1 MINAKMCNNF
11 NALEDISK
19 VYKVFEDEKF
29 RIITKSSSIYVEYIV
44 FPFNI
49 KLWFK
54 GNGNIDI
61 CLFGFRKEYVKEYIH
76 FDYLS
81 THDFYNKIMALYD
94 KAAEKLLEEINS
106 KDQDLLSWAAEYKKK
121 KEELEILY
129 NYIKKSR

>member
-1 MINAKMCNNF
+1 MINAEKCNNF

-19 VYKVFEDEKF
+19 VYKVFEEKF
-29 RIITKSSSIYVEYIV
+29 KIITKSSSIYVEYII

-61 CLFGFRKEYVKEYIH
+61 CLIAFGKEYVKEYIH

-81 THDFYNKIMALYD
+81 YDFYNKIMALYD

-121 KEELEILY
+121 KAELEILY
-129 NYIKKSR
+129 NYIEKSR